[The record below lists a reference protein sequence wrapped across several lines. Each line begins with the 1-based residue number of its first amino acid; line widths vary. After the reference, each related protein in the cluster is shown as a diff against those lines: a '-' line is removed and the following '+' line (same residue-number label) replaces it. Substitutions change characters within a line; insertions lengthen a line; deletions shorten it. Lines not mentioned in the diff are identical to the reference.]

1 MNSKR
6 IISVTITRMMDE
18 SQEAPHLGVYSLH
31 PGEPC
36 KTIDRK
42 AIGDWKPGEY
52 PYFIAAHSP
61 EDTGNPQSVEQ
72 DYKRMEALSNG
83 AYHLVGIQAEA
94 EITLTGSTAQRLTS
108 GGLWG
113 VESDAGEPCMQTFEK
128 EELDNLKE
136 ELLAVGF
143 SEENIAD
150 AFAKPLRSQDY

>member
-1 MNSKR
+1 MGNMTQR
-6 IISVTITRMMDE
+6 
-18 SQEAPHLGVYSLH
+18 SQFYPLT
-31 PGEPC
+31 C
-36 KTIDRK
+36 KPDDVLLTLKSDQFNLFFN
-42 AIGDWKPGEY
+42 DVMVFGEY

-83 AYHLVGIQAEA
+83 AYHLIGIQAGA
-94 EITLTGSTAQRLTS
+94 EITLTGSTTQRLTS

-113 VESDAGEPCMQTFEK
+113 VESDAGEPCLQTFEK
-128 EELDNLKE
+128 EELEDLKE